1 MVREY
6 LGETSRNGR
15 KINDWNAD
23 NWLIEVQET
32 DVMVFIPQV
41 IKAMLQGAFL
51 PISAFDLFGKCV
63 IYYHFTDPLYFF
75 PLCFSANQ

>member
-6 LGETSRNGR
+6 IGETSRNGR
-15 KINDWNAD
+15 KINDWNAE

-51 PISAFDLFGKCV
+51 PISAFDLFGKRFICYISPIV
-63 IYYHFTDPLYFF
+63 SSFF
-75 PLCFSANQ
+75 F